1 MKASQVKAGQ
11 IAAATPQLGRG
22 LSACQQEIDLSGV
35 SYSIFRFETQYLTLF
50 GLQMRLLAK
59 SHPRM
64 QSAKLKALR
73 LVQLKGPLQASD
85 PNSPSQKPK
94 TPEMQA
100 KVRKR
105 VLNAS
110 DTDGGEEATDSG
122 HVDTPRPPKRTK
134 LEMDKLLEA
143 KSSHSHLIDE
153 FEAEQSELYFSKLE
167 KKEQMETKML
177 DTFDSCSGRIRYLGA
192 LQDE

>member
-1 MKASQVKAGQ
+1 
-11 IAAATPQLGRG
+11 
-22 LSACQQEIDLSGV
+22 
-35 SYSIFRFETQYLTLF
+35 
-50 GLQMRLLAK
+50 
-59 SHPRM
+59 M

-73 LVQLKGPLQASD
+73 LIQLKGPLQPSD

-94 TPEMQA
+94 TPELQA

-110 DTDGGEEATDSG
+110 GDVEEATNGSG
-122 HVDTPRPPKRTK
+122 GHIDTPRPPKRTK

-153 FEAEQSELYFSKLE
+153 FEAEQSEQYFSKLE
-167 KKEQMETKML
+167 RKEQMETKML
-177 DTFDSCSGRIRYLGA
+177 DTFEIKTTAVTCSKVNKTSCATAYLFFSIYCNIFFSFLVQLYGIVGIRDLSQARTCY
-192 LQDE
+192 